1 MKTTRNINIDL
12 DVWNRV
18 IAEAR
23 KRRVSASWLT
33 EEVLREFLV
42 TEKLANEPQRR
53 KTRGPKQLEATA
65 DLSA

>member
-12 DVWNRV
+12 DIWNRV

-33 EEVLREFLV
+33 EEVLREFLL
-42 TEKLANEPQRR
+42 TEKLANEPQRT
-53 KTRGPKQLEATA
+53 KTRAPKLEATL
-65 DLSA
+65 DQSA